1 VSHVTIRKLIAAGVV
16 IAGLLAAAAG
26 AAAAATAGHNTA
38 LQPRT
43 TAVVHHLTAGAPA
56 AQPKDGPE
64 QNGEEATTPET
75 DGPGGHQDP
84 PGQNI
89 DHQFDGV
96 E

>member
-1 VSHVTIRKLIAAGVV
+1 VSHVTIRKLIAAGVLS
-16 IAGLLAAAAG
+16 AGLLAAAAG
-26 AAAAATAGHNTA
+26 AAVAATAGHSSAPQT
-38 LQPRT
+38 RT
-43 TAVVHHLTAGAPA
+43 TAVVHHLKAGAPA

-64 QNGEEATTPET
+64 QSGEEATTPET

-89 DHQFDGV
+89 DHQFGGV